1 MRARADRGK
10 TVEWRVEDRSA
21 TRDPAIAALAAGA
34 SAAMAALFPGRAAAF
49 DGAALSSVAL
59 WLAPMALVGLAAAA
73 VLFLRA
79 RRRLAASEHA
89 LAVHAAA
96 LAEAEAL
103 AAATPPA
110 AFRWRL
116 ADGTETYSPGLLTVL
131 RFTGPPGFAGLVEQ
145 LVPEDSAFLVAATA
159 ALRQDGTPFALTL
172 GLAAGGMID
181 AVGRRTRDAAGAA
194 LADVVWIADAGR
206 RAAALAEAAEL
217 AAERRRL
224 RATLDALPLP
234 IWRRRATDLA
244 LVDCNAAYAAAVDAT
259 PAAALAERREI
270 AAGVLPSRGR
280 ALAERA
286 RATAIAQSESQHI
299 VINGSRRLIEF
310 TEAPLAGD
318 GGIVGYARDFTDL
331 ENVQAELARHIAA
344 HAGVLEDVATAIA
357 IYGPDRRLKFY
368 NTAFSA
374 LWRLEP
380 EWLAGEPTLGEI
392 LERLRERRRIP
403 EYADFRAFKKQQLA
417 MFTSL
422 IEEQEEL
429 LHLPDERTL
438 RLVVSTH
445 PFGGLTF
452 VYEDVTDKLA
462 LERSYNTLIEVQR
475 ETLDNLYEAIAV
487 YGSDGRLKLWNP
499 AYSRIWRLSPEDL
512 QGEPHIGDIVEKTR
526 AFFDDGGDWPELK
539 SRIIARVTGQV
550 LSNEPLERRDGS
562 TLQAASVP
570 LPDGNVLLSYLDV
583 TDSTRVQRALRERNE
598 ALETAGRL
606 KSEFIANVSYE
617 LRTPLNAIIGFAEIL
632 TNQYFGELNP
642 RQLDYSRGI
651 LDSSHRL
658 LSLINDILDLATI
671 EAGYMMLETEHID
684 IHTLMASVLA
694 LMRERARKQNI
705 NLEFDCPHDLGT
717 LSADERRLKQAL
729 FNLISNAIK
738 FTPAGGTIRL
748 AARRDVDGVILTVAD
763 NGVGIPSEDQARVFE
778 KFERGNPQAR
788 QSGAGL
794 GLSLVKSFI
803 ELHGGRVEIVSET
816 NKGTTITLFL
826 PADPTANQSE
836 PSQPSRAARG

>member
-1 MRARADRGK
+1 
-10 TVEWRVEDRSA
+10 
-21 TRDPAIAALAAGA
+21 
-34 SAAMAALFPGRAAAF
+34 
-49 DGAALSSVAL
+49 
-59 WLAPMALVGLAAAA
+59 
-73 VLFLRA
+73 
-79 RRRLAASEHA
+79 
-89 LAVHAAA
+89 
-96 LAEAEAL
+96 
-103 AAATPPA
+103 
-110 AFRWRL
+110 
-116 ADGTETYSPGLLTVL
+116 
-131 RFTGPPGFAGLVEQ
+131 
-145 LVPEDSAFLVAATA
+145 
-159 ALRQDGTPFALTL
+159 
-172 GLAAGGMID
+172 
-181 AVGRRTRDAAGAA
+181 
-194 LADVVWIADAGR
+194 
-206 RAAALAEAAEL
+206 
-217 AAERRRL
+217 
-224 RATLDALPLP
+224 
-234 IWRRRATDLA
+234 
-244 LVDCNAAYAAAVDAT
+244 
-259 PAAALAERREI
+259 
-270 AAGVLPSRGR
+270 
-280 ALAERA
+280 
-286 RATAIAQSESQHI
+286 
-299 VINGSRRLIEF
+299 
-310 TEAPLAGD
+310 
-318 GGIVGYARDFTDL
+318 
-331 ENVQAELARHIAA
+331 
-344 HAGVLEDVATAIA
+344 
-357 IYGPDRRLKFY
+357 
-368 NTAFSA
+368 
-374 LWRLEP
+374 
-380 EWLAGEPTLGEI
+380 
-392 LERLRERRRIP
+392 
-403 EYADFRAFKKQQLA
+403 

-422 IEEQEEL
+422 IEGQEEL

-487 YGSDGRLKLWNP
+487 YGSDGRLKLSNP
-499 AYSRIWRLSPEDL
+499 AYSRIWRLSPADL
-512 QGEPHIGDIVEKTR
+512 QGEPHFSDIVEKTR
-526 AFFDDGGDWPELK
+526 AFFDDGSDWPELK
-539 SRIIARVTGQV
+539 SRIIARVTGPV
-550 LSNEPLERRDGS
+550 LSNQPLERRDGS

-684 IHTLMASVLA
+684 IHSLMASVLA
-694 LMRERARKQNI
+694 LTRERARKQNI
-705 NLEFDCPHDLGT
+705 SLEFDCPHDLGT

-748 AARRDVDGVILTVAD
+748 AARRDNGGVTLTVAD

-826 PADPTANQSE
+826 PADPTADESAPNQ
-836 PSQPSRAARG
+836 PSQEVRAS